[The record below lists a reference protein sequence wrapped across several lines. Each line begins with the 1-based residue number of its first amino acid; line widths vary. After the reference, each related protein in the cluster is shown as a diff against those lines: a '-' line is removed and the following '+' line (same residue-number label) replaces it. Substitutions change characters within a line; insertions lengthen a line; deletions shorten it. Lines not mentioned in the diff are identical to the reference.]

1 MPSTFRLRTAV
12 SAGLL
17 VLVSALAA
25 CDATSPSPVGSVASP
40 SASAAAGCGPDE
52 IAASGIDGRAVDSEG
67 NPLEDI
73 FITIETD
80 DGFRGTTRTTAE
92 GVFTA
97 PGVSGE
103 FVITT
108 LDIDYEPLT
117 RRVTVACGET
127 VEVELVLTAAE
138 E

>member
-1 MPSTFRLRTAV
+1 MPTITRLRTAV
-12 SAGLL
+12 PTGLL
-17 VLVSALAA
+17 ALMCALAA
-25 CDATSPSPVGSVASP
+25 CDGAATPSTSAPSP
-40 SASAAAGCGPDE
+40 SASVPATCGTDE
-52 IAASGIDGRAVDSEG
+52 IAASGIDGRAVDTEG

-73 FITIETD
+73 FIQIETG
-80 DGFRGTTRTTAE
+80 DGFRGTTRTTPE

-108 LDIDYEPLT
+108 LDIDYEPIT
-117 RRVTVACGET
+117 RRVTVPCGET

>member
-1 MPSTFRLRTAV
+1 MPTTTRLRVAV
-12 SAGLL
+12 PAGLL
-17 VLVSALAA
+17 ALTFALAA
-25 CDATSPSPVGSVASP
+25 CDAATASP
-40 SASAAAGCGPDE
+40 SARAASPSPSAAAECDVEE
-52 IAASGIDGRAVDSEG
+52 IEASGIDGRAVDSQG
-67 NPLEDI
+67 NPLGDI
-73 FITIETD
+73 FIQIETS
-80 DGFRGTTRTTAE
+80 DGFRGTTRTTPE

-103 FVITT
+103 FVISTI
-108 LDIDYEPLT
+108 DIAYEPIT